1 MDVAAMSTLWKP
13 LQATIRIPVLVIA
26 GLIGGLVFLGAT
38 AGPAPVT
45 AAPFTCRISKTFT
58 IPTMAELTEKYGG
71 VRTSATSPD
80 PEVSIPSQFSF
91 VAGVD
96 SRCRRNITKGLYAY
110 RMKVTVSTQ
119 LSTRWPE
126 DISEYPQ
133 GVDSAFMIFPVY
145 TQYSPDYESD
155 LSDFGSP
162 VTVWRGDGGY
172 RQLNEGQVGS
182 LGPLGTSNS
191 PLTELCVGE
200 RCSFTS
206 EHGGTFFQPTTGGD
220 FGLELF
226 VDNACAP
233 IVPVDLAATI
243 LCRDA
248 ELWDG
253 GQPAYYFHPGLSG
266 ARFTVNATFLFEPL
280 MTWRQ

>member
-1 MDVAAMSTLWKP
+1 MRTLWKP

-38 AGPAPVT
+38 ADPAPVT

-58 IPTMAELTEKYGG
+58 MPTMAELTEQYGA

-80 PEVSIPSQFSF
+80 SEVSIPSSFSF

-96 SRCRRNITKGLYAY
+96 SRCRRNITKGLYVY

-133 GVDSAFMIFPVY
+133 AEDSTFGIFPVY

-162 VTVWRGDGGY
+162 MTFFWPSGL
-172 RQLNEGQVGS
+172 RQLQEGNAGA
-182 LGPLGTSNS
+182 LGTQGTSYS

-220 FGLELF
+220 FGLELD
-226 VDNACAP
+226 VGNACAP

-243 LCRDA
+243 LCREA

-253 GQPAYYFHPGLSG
+253 GQRAYYFHPGLSG
-266 ARFTVNATFLFEPL
+266 ARFNVNATLIFEPL

>member
-1 MDVAAMSTLWKP
+1 MRTLWKP

-38 AGPAPVT
+38 SDPTPVA

-58 IPTMAELTEKYGG
+58 MPTMAELTEQYGG
-71 VRTSATSPD
+71 VRTSATSPE

-96 SRCRRNITKGLYAY
+96 SRCRRSLTKGLYVY
-110 RMKVTVSTQ
+110 RMKVTTSTQ

-133 GVDSAFMIFPVY
+133 GADSTFSIFPVY
-145 TQYSPDYESD
+145 TRYSPDSESD

-162 VTVWRGDGGY
+162 ISIWTDSY
-172 RQLNEGQVGS
+172 RQLGEGNSGALSSQ
-182 LGPLGTSNS
+182 GTSYS
-191 PLTELCVGE
+191 PLTELCIGE

-220 FGLELF
+220 FGLQLD

-243 LCRDA
+243 LCREA
-248 ELWDG
+248 QLWDG
-253 GQPAYYFHPGLSG
+253 GAPAYYFHPGLSG

>member
-1 MDVAAMSTLWKP
+1 MDVAAMRTLWKP

-38 AGPAPVT
+38 SDPAPVT

-58 IPTMAELTEKYGG
+58 MPTMAELTEQYGA
-71 VRTSATSPD
+71 VRTSATSPE
-80 PEVSIPSQFSF
+80 PEVSIPSQFAF

-96 SRCRRNITKGLYAY
+96 SRCRRNLTKGLYVY
-110 RMKVTVSTQ
+110 RMKVTTSTQ

-133 GVDSAFMIFPVY
+133 AFDSSFRVFPIF
-145 TQYSPDYESD
+145 TFYSPGVEND
-155 LSDFGSP
+155 LNDWGSP
-162 VTVWRGDGGY
+162 LVDWPSTLQ
-172 RQLNEGQVGS
+172 QLQPGNLGS
-182 LGPLGTSNS
+182 LASQGAWWSE
-191 PLTELCVGE
+191 LTELCIGE

-220 FGLELF
+220 FGLQLD
-226 VDNACAP
+226 VDNACAR

-243 LCRDA
+243 LCREA

-253 GQPAYYFHPGLSG
+253 GESAYYFHPGLSG
-266 ARFTVNATFLFEPL
+266 ARFTVSATFLFEPL